1 MKSYSTTKDAKSTKV
16 RNINVRIL
24 RDLRALRG
32 KDINCRLGGQRKA
45 LEEIPHLLIGI
56 DDLG

>member
-16 RNINVRIL
+16 RNINVRTL

-32 KDINCRLGGQRKA
+32 KDINCLRRAAQSA
-45 LEEIPHLLIGI
+45 
-56 DDLG
+56 

>member
-1 MKSYSTTKDAKSTKV
+1 MKYYSTTKDAKSTKV
-16 RNINVRIL
+16 RNINVRTL

-32 KDINCRLGGQRKA
+32 KTSTALGRQRKA